1 LYQNCLDAVIPEETG
16 IQFVSECRIKFGMT
30 EREVIYEAANKSKE
44 TRMGAVTIDRDEN
57 ILLIG
62 INRPDAYNLWDLDVI
77 QSVSRA
83 YRMLGD
89 DPELRV
95 GIVYGHGRRFTAG
108 LDLPSVV
115 PAVSSG
121 DVGAVLPPDGYDP
134 WDFLGEPCP
143 KPIVV
148 AAHGTCNTLGIELML
163 ASQVAIAAEGTKF
176 AQLEVARGVFPL
188 GGATFRLPMRLG
200 PPGTRY
206 LLTAE
211 RFDVET
217 AFRLGLISEIVPAG
231 KHLERAIEL
240 AKIIA
245 SNAPLAV
252 QAAIASAR
260 AAERASREA
269 ARAVLFERNAQ
280 IMTSADVAE
289 GVAAMLEKR
298 APIFHGK

>member
-1 LYQNCLDAVIPEETG
+1 
-16 IQFVSECRIKFGMT
+16 
-30 EREVIYEAANKSKE
+30 
-44 TRMGAVTIDRDEN
+44 MGVVTIDRDEN
-57 ILLIG
+57 VLLIG
-62 INRPDAYNLWDLDVI
+62 VNRPDAYNLWDLDVI
-77 QSVSRA
+77 HGVSRA

-89 DPELRV
+89 DPALRV
-95 GIVYGHGRRFTAG
+95 GIVYGHGKRFTAG
-108 LDLPSVV
+108 LDLPSVA
-115 PAVSSG
+115 PAVASG
-121 DVGAVLPPDGYDP
+121 EVGSVLPPDGYDP
-134 WDFLGEPCP
+134 WDFFGEPCP

-163 ASQVAIAAEGTKF
+163 ASQVAIASEGTKF

-211 RFDVET
+211 GFDVET
-217 AFRLGLISEIVPAG
+217 AFRLGLISEIVPTG

-252 QAAIASAR
+252 QASIASAR
-260 AAERASREA
+260 AAERASRET
-269 ARAVLFERNAQ
+269 ARAVLFERYSQ
-280 IMTSADVAE
+280 IMTSFDAGE
-289 GVAAMLEKR
+289 GVAAMIENR
-298 APIFHGK
+298 PPVFRGK